1 VLLRARLL
9 VPVTGPAIEDGALWI
24 QQGRIK
30 AIGSFPHLR
39 HIATGSPK
47 DLGDVVVF
55 PGLINAHCHLDYTHM
70 LGVIAPPKSFSAWIK
85 SILTAKSGWG
95 PTEFARSWLS
105 GARQLIE
112 TGTTTVANIES
123 FPSILPEVLTKTP
136 LRVCSHLELT
146 GVRSPRTDP
155 EIVEEAR
162 QILEDISRLGAPGDV
177 GLSPHAPYSTRPGL
191 LSGAAELSRKFQWR
205 LIVHVAESIEEF
217 EMFMYR
223 RGPMH
228 DWLRPQRSMDD
239 CGQGSPVQHLDR
251 HHVLMPGTLAVH
263 ANYLW
268 QSDALTLAR
277 RGVSVVHC
285 PRSHAYFRHQRFPL
299 QQLEQAGVNV
309 CLGTDSLATVRVPPS
324 IRTSATAGSHA
335 PAPPEPV
342 LTMQAEFRALAA
354 WDSNLS
360 PERILQMGTVH
371 GANALGLSDVRGSL
385 QPDARADLAV
395 LPYSGRT
402 ATVAESII
410 AHRGRVDATM
420 IAGRWAWIGPR
431 LKSLLGSPDSP
442 ESNEPQES

>member
-1 VLLRARLL
+1 M
-9 VPVTGPAIEDGALWI
+9 TGPAIEDGALWI
-24 QQGRIK
+24 QQGRFK
-30 AIGSFPHLR
+30 AIGSWAQLR

-47 DLGDVVVF
+47 DLGDVVIF
-55 PGLINAHCHLDYTHM
+55 PGLINAHCHLDYTDM
-70 LGVIAPPKSFSAWIK
+70 LGAIAPPKSFSGWIK

-95 PTEFARSWLS
+95 PAEFSHSWRS
-105 GARQLIE
+105 GTRQLLE

-123 FPSILPEVLTKTP
+123 CPSILPHVLSQTP

-146 GVRSPRTDP
+146 GVRSPRTDA
-155 EIVEEAR
+155 EILDEAR
-162 QILEDISRLGAPGDV
+162 QTLEDITRKGRALGDV

-191 LSGAAELSRKFQWR
+191 LTGAAELARRLHWR
-205 LIVHVAESIEEF
+205 LAVHVAESQEEF

-228 DWLRPQRSMDD
+228 DWLRGQRPMED

-251 HHVLMPGTLAVH
+251 HQVLKPGTLAIH

-268 QSDALTLAR
+268 QSDAITLAQ
-277 RGVSVVHC
+277 RGASVVHC

-309 CLGTDSLATVRVPPS
+309 CLGTDSLATVRIPTKFRAS
-324 IRTSATAGSHA
+324 TSSASNIATT
-335 PAPPEPV
+335 PEPL

-354 WDSNLS
+354 WDSSLS
-360 PERILQMGTVH
+360 PEQILQMGTIH

-385 QPDARADLAV
+385 QPDVSADLAV
-395 LPYSGRT
+395 LPYSGSTR
-402 ATVAESII
+402 TVAESII

-420 IAGRWAWIGPR
+420 VAGRWAWVGPR
-431 LKSLLGSPDSP
+431 LKSLLGSSDSSDSSDSD
-442 ESNEPQES
+442 EAQES